1 MQLTG
6 QLVSVW
12 AEQYAEPRLVVD
24 GTTGVV
30 GLALLEAVGQHQ
42 RAGDVVQYVRR
53 RWEHVS
59 AQKKKYNWLKN
70 SIQKLNLY

>member
-59 AQKKKYNWLKN
+59 AQKKNTIGWRIP
-70 SIQKLNLY
+70 IQKLNLY